1 MSQIAKATR
10 GLPADYIGIRPIT
23 GIRPIGI
30 GNPLFGRLGL
40 VILGIIR

>member
-10 GLPADYIGIRPIT
+10 DLPADYIGIRPII
-23 GIRPIGI
+23 GIRPNGI